1 MSRLTVVL
9 CVVLVTLASA
19 RGASASRSASVA
31 ALQVALRAQGLYVGS
46 VDGVAGPL
54 TKRGLAQ
61 LQSRRSLRPAGGLDP
76 ETRRALGTLG
86 APLLGQRLLGIG
98 AEGWDVSAL
107 EFKLTGF
114 GLRRSAVD
122 GRFTAATAL
131 SLRRF
136 QRAHGLQPDGIAG
149 AKTYRAL
156 AGGRARSAARTS
168 ATAVHTV
175 QPGEGFYTIASHYH
189 VSALALARRNGLRL
203 TNVLL
208 PGQRLRLPAGARAL
222 SPAPR
227 GARARST
234 AGTDAHVVLAGEGF
248 YPIAARYGV
257 SPWDLARVN
266 GLSLQSTLLP
276 GQILRLPAGAH
287 AQSDGSAPTSK
298 DAVRASIDHWSAVY
312 GVDPQLARALA
323 WMESGFQPD
332 VVSNVGAVGVMQLL
346 PVSWEWVDLMLIGAK
361 TPRSYDGNIQAGIR
375 YLRWQLDQFGGNP
388 RLALAGYYQGA
399 RAVREHGLYED
410 TKQYVSVIMQLYD
423 RV

>member
-1 MSRLTVVL
+1 MTGSGSVPAQPVSSGTSSSHFMMSTYLDEDAETLDGFEFMTMVEVGEVGEAAFDLEGERTWAVAREGVLMSRLTVVL
-9 CVVLVTLASA
+9 CVLLVALASA
-19 RGASASRSASVA
+19 TGASASRSASVA

-122 GRFTAATAL
+122 GRFTAATAV

-156 AGGRARSAARTS
+156 AGGLPGSAARTP

-208 PGQRLRLPAGARAL
+208 PGQRLRLP
-222 SPAPR
+222 
-227 GARARST
+227 
-234 AGTDAHVVLAGEGF
+234 
-248 YPIAARYGV
+248 
-257 SPWDLARVN
+257 
-266 GLSLQSTLLP
+266 
-276 GQILRLPAGAH
+276 
-287 AQSDGSAPTSK
+287 
-298 DAVRASIDHWSAVY
+298 
-312 GVDPQLARALA
+312 
-323 WMESGFQPD
+323 
-332 VVSNVGAVGVMQLL
+332 
-346 PVSWEWVDLMLIGAK
+346 
-361 TPRSYDGNIQAGIR
+361 
-375 YLRWQLDQFGGNP
+375 
-388 RLALAGYYQGA
+388 
-399 RAVREHGLYED
+399 
-410 TKQYVSVIMQLYD
+410 
-423 RV
+423 

>member
-1 MSRLTVVL
+1 MSRLTVIL
-9 CVVLVTLASA
+9 CVLLVALASA
-19 RGASASRSASVA
+19 TGASASRSASVA
-31 ALQVALRAQGLYVGS
+31 ALQVALRAQGLYVGP

-61 LQSRRSLRPAGGLDP
+61 LQSRRSLRPVGGLDP

-98 AEGWDVSAL
+98 AEGWDVSVL
-107 EFKLTGF
+107 EFKLNGF

-122 GRFTAATAL
+122 GRFTAATTL

-149 AKTYRAL
+149 AMTYRAL
-156 AGGRARSAARTS
+156 AGGRARSRARTS

-175 QPGEGFYTIASHYH
+175 QPGEGFYTIAAHYH

-203 TNVLL
+203 TSVLL
-208 PGQRLRLPAGARAL
+208 PGERLRLPAGAR
-222 SPAPR
+222 APR

-257 SPWDLARVN
+257 SPWDLERVN
-266 GLSLQSTLLP
+266 ELSLQSTLLP

-287 AQSDGSAPTSK
+287 AQTDGSAPTSK

-312 GVDPQLARALA
+312 GVDPQLARA
-323 WMESGFQPD
+323 
-332 VVSNVGAVGVMQLL
+332 
-346 PVSWEWVDLMLIGAK
+346 
-361 TPRSYDGNIQAGIR
+361 
-375 YLRWQLDQFGGNP
+375 
-388 RLALAGYYQGA
+388 
-399 RAVREHGLYED
+399 
-410 TKQYVSVIMQLYD
+410 
-423 RV
+423 